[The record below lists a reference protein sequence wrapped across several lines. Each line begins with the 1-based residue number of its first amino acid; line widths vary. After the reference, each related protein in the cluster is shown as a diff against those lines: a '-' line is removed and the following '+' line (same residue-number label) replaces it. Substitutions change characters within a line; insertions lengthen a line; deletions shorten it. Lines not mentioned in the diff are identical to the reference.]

1 MSYKTV
7 NWNELF
13 YTLTDVDKLNKSVKK
28 KNFREDISLQCKKL
42 EL

>member
-28 KNFREDISLQCKKL
+28 KIL
-42 EL
+42 EKVSPCNAKN